1 MVKKHRVKQINFL
14 KIEMTS
20 NKNQSYN
27 VSDSFENN
35 EQNYEGDRYNG
46 LLEMIEIESSEDFS
60 LNPKKPNSNF
70 APKETNLL
78 QNRILGKIVSFS

>member
-70 APKETNLL
+70 APEETNLL